1 MNEFEHFLSKVR
13 FWKKKFEMGLEYGFS
28 SEEQEEMVKQNWS
41 NNTRK
46 AMQEAKTTSG
56 LELLLKEAPDRLQQK
71 IKEKVQE
78 INERSNY
85 GY

>member
-1 MNEFEHFLSKVR
+1 MNEFEHFLSKVS
-13 FWKKKFEMGLEYGFS
+13 FCKKKYETGLKYGFS
-28 SEEQEEMVKQNWS
+28 SEEQEDTVKQEWS

-46 AMQEAKTTSG
+46 AMEEAKTTSG

-71 IKEKVQE
+71 IKEKIQE

-85 GY
+85 EY